1 MEGKSLIALA
11 SLAGRTVVD
20 AAAADEWETAQR
32 RFALV
37 LGRGDA
43 KQILL
48 AEQRLEE
55 TREQLIGASGTD
67 VGLIR
72 TALRVGWTGRL
83 ADFLEENPDT
93 EADLQAL
100 VQDIQAVL
108 SADTPAAANHAVSP
122 NGAVSTADGDL
133 STADDAVSTADTAV
147 STADDAVSTADGTVS
162 GNGAEGPGPDNP
174 GALAARSE
182 LAYSTGQAGD
192 AAAARDQFAALLP
205 AAERIL
211 GPEHPDT
218 LAARASLA
226 YWTGQAGDA
235 AAARDQF
242 AALLPV
248 AERILGPQHPDI
260 LTDRHNLAN
269 FAGYAG
275 NARVA
280 QDQFAALVPVSEHVL
295 GETSP
300 DTLAARASLAYW
312 TGQAGDAAAAR
323 DQFATLL
330 ARPRAPI
337 WSG

>member
-11 SLAGRTVVD
+11 SLAGQTVVD

-108 SADTPAAANHAVSP
+108 SADTPSASNHAVSP
-122 NGAVSTADGDL
+122 NGAVNTA
-133 STADDAVSTADTAV
+133 
-147 STADDAVSTADGTVS
+147 
-162 GNGAEGPGPDNP
+162 NGAASTDASQEPGPEHP
-174 GALAARSE
+174 GTLAARSE

-192 AAAARDQFAALLP
+192 AAGARNQFAALLTI
-205 AAERIL
+205 AERVL
-211 GPEHPDT
+211 GPTHPDT
-218 LAARASLA
+218 LTS
-226 YWTGQAGDA
+226 
-235 AAARDQF
+235 
-242 AALLPV
+242 
-248 AERILGPQHPDI
+248 
-260 LTDRHNLAN
+260 RHNLAN

-275 NARVA
+275 DAASARDQFTALLPLSERVSGVDSA
-280 QDQFAALVPVSEHVL
+280 DTLAARFNLAYWTGRAGDAATARDQFAAL
-295 GETSP
+295 
-300 DTLAARASLAYW
+300 
-312 TGQAGDAAAAR
+312 
-323 DQFATLL
+323 LL
-330 ARPRAPI
+330 ARERVLGPEHAETTAV
-337 WSG
+337 WYQLAHWTALAQEATATED